1 MQVEFAPAQVNAQ
14 AQAMTAKI
22 RVVDADGA
30 VRKRTIRRLEA
41 AGYQVAVAGD
51 AGSAEQVFANVSP
64 DLLLIDLH
72 LAPGSPHRYSITR
85 SAQMRRPD
93 LQMVFMT
100 GGDPHAPS
108 IHKSTGV
115 LLRKPFSA
123 EDLPRTVAG
132 LL

>member
-1 MQVEFAPAQVNAQ
+1 
-14 AQAMTAKI
+14 MTALLENPTA
-22 RVVDADGA
+22 RVKWLAA
-30 VRKRTIRRLEA
+30 PSSAAWLEA
-41 AGYQVAVAGD
+41 ANAR
-51 AGSAEQVFANVSP
+51 P